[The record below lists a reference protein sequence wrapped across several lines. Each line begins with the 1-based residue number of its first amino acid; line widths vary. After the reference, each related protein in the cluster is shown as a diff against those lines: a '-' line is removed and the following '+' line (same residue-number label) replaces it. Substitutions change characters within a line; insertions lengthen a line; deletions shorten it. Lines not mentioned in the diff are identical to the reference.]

1 MHIKGLGV
9 LPAVT
14 GTIQNIPESESGMKL
29 EAKCI
34 DMHYD
39 KVSGQFQAEERKTI
53 GLNNTDPY
61 AADAFTLH
69 HTVGASIPY
78 LAYFEIRS
86 PYLRK
91 AFESEMGQI
100 NNISWIARPLRVC
113 VIIFSY
119 ISCMSV
125 TDLY

>member
-1 MHIKGLGV
+1 MHMKGLGV
-9 LPAVT
+9 LPAAT
-14 GTIQNIPESESGMKL
+14 GAVQNVPESERGMKL

-39 KVSGQFQAEERKTI
+39 KVSGQFQAEERKSI
-53 GLNNTDPY
+53 SLNNTDPY

-78 LAYFEIRS
+78 LAYFDIRS

-91 AFESEMGQI
+91 TFESEMGQI
-100 NNISWIARPLRVC
+100 NNISWTASPLRVC
-113 VIIFSY
+113 VMPFSQ
-119 ISCMSV
+119 ISCMTV
-125 TDLY
+125 TDSH